1 MAIYRIHPEKDTT
14 IWSEPTVAGIYGN
27 AGRDEILEIG
37 GYPDANQI
45 GRSKRALL
53 QFSSR
58 EIINTVNHITEGTI
72 SCSIKLYNATAT
84 SLPSDYTINAY
95 PISESWVN
103 GLGKLED
110 KPTNKTGVSWIYRGA
125 QEDLWGTEGGSFT
138 TSESGSKTVSLGD
151 SHDLSIDVTNIV
163 AQHYSGS
170 IDNNGIILKIE
181 DQFEDYTETA
191 IDLRYFSTNT
201 NTIYSPYLEFKWND
215 TTYLPGDLTELN
227 TDNANIHVSN
237 LKPEYLNSG
246 DTRFRL
252 SVRPT
257 NPTREFTTTSIY
269 LQNYVLPQNSF
280 WSIVDEYSN
289 DVIVD
294 FDNTFTKISADSN
307 GSYFDVKM
315 DMFSPERYYKVLIK
329 TTVDSNTFIFSDKNL
344 FKVVRNG

>member
-1 MAIYRIHPEKDTT
+1 MAHYFLFPEKDTT
-14 IWSEPTVAGIYGN
+14 IWSEPTIAGIYGN

-53 QFSSR
+53 QFSSQ
-58 EIINTVNHITEGTI
+58 ELINTINNITSGAI
-72 SCSIKLYNATAT
+72 SCSLKLYNATAT
-84 SLPSDYTINAY
+84 SLPSDYTIEAY
-95 PISESWVN
+95 PISESWIN
-103 GLGKLED
+103 GLGKLDD
-110 KPTNKTGVSWIYRGA
+110 KPANKTGVSWKYRGA
-125 QEDLWGTEGGSFT
+125 QEDLWGSEGGSYL

-170 IDNNGIILKIE
+170 ILNNGILLKL
-181 DQFEDYTETA
+181 DDTFEDYTEA
-191 IDLRYFSTNT
+191 SINLRYFSTNT

-215 TTYLPGDLTELN
+215 TIYNPGALTQLS

-252 SVRPT
+252 SARPT
-257 NPTREFTTTSIY
+257 NPIREFTTSSIY
-269 LQNYVLPQNSF
+269 LQNYVLPPNSF

-294 FDNTFTKISADSN
+294 FDTTFTKISADSS

-315 DMFSPERYYKVLIK
+315 DMFSPERYYKILIK
-329 TTVDSNTFIFSDKNL
+329 TTIDSNTFIFSDKNL